1 MLFALFFRL
10 LWWGIAFIAYHNNVS
25 FVVHLL
31 RHFLLIIMSMQKL
44 FLGNNIL
51 KLFSKLMKYEFM
63 NTIWLKIWIWVQ
75 VMKQILISEFI
86 KTIFLLNIV
95 HIKPRKW
102 FSLTFDS
109 LLEFVLQTIKS
120 DRCLFWSISSGNKC
134 VLILHGFFIL
144 RSLITCTYYH
154 LNVIWAFIIFITCVL
169 E

>member
-25 FVVHLL
+25 FVEHLL

-51 KLFSKLMKYEFM
+51 KLFSKLIKYESM
-63 NTIWLKIWIWVQ
+63 NTIWIEYENSTLQKLAPL
-75 VMKQILISEFI
+75 MKHIYKTSYKSNLEKYSLWHLIVY
-86 KTIFLLNIV
+86 LM
-95 HIKPRKW
+95 
-102 FSLTFDS
+102 
-109 LLEFVLQTIKS
+109 FVLQNFKS
-120 DRCLFWSISSGNKC
+120 DRCLFWKISSGNKC

-144 RSLITCTYYH
+144 HSLITCTYYH
-154 LNVIWAFIIFITCVL
+154 LNVILAFIIFITCVL

>member
-44 FLGNNIL
+44 FLGYNIL

-75 VMKQILISEFI
+75 VMKKFSFRRTPFI
-86 KTIFLLNIV
+86 KTILLLNIV
-95 HIKPRKW
+95 HIKPRKR
-102 FSLTFDS
+102 FSMTFDS
-109 LLEFVLQTIKS
+109 LLEFLSIEKVLLLLQGCHH
-120 DRCLFWSISSGNKC
+120 CL
-134 VLILHGFFIL
+134 
-144 RSLITCTYYH
+144 
-154 LNVIWAFIIFITCVL
+154 LNAA
-169 E
+169 